1 MSYAFPRLA
10 SHSMTIDDVY
20 KQFGEAAHLSS
31 MLEEQLWNICVMNE
45 RVINKTKYLN
55 NDVKPILEKFKRME
69 IGKLIGELKKALG
82 TEFASKVDTIFKPA
96 LEKRNRLIH
105 GFFID
110 HHKILTNSDKIPD
123 ALAELTEIKSTIFPA
138 AEFARKTCTTLVALY
153 TTGRSDA
160 QPIIPPDLA
169 HKAAQGR

>member
-1 MSYAFPRLA
+1 
-10 SHSMTIDDVY
+10 MTIDDVY
-20 KQFGEAAHLSS
+20 KQFGKTAHLSS
-31 MLEEQLWNICVMNE
+31 MLEEQLWNICVLNE
-45 RVINKTKYLN
+45 RVINQAKYLN
-55 NDVKPILEKFKRME
+55 NDVAPIYEKFKKME

-82 TEFASKVDTIFKPA
+82 KDFASKVETIFKPA

-110 HHKILTNSDKIPD
+110 HHEILTNSDKIPD
-123 ALAELTEIKSTIFPA
+123 AMAELTEIKNTIFPA
-138 AEFARKTCTTLVALY
+138 VEFARKTCTALVALY
-153 TTGRSDA
+153 TTGSTDA